1 MRSIGLKLFLGFI
14 AMAALTVGILWFVQA
29 GVMRDSYL
37 KERLQSVSDAIGQA
51 ALDGK
56 VDYDTLGEQL
66 NANLVVISKTG
77 DILYRSQGLPMMGM
91 MIRSIQ
97 SMVPENANGQAQ
109 FVQGQGGSGRYAVLG
124 SAMPGDRYL
133 FAVFSLSDVDEAA
146 RILRHQL
153 WIVTILLLFL
163 AVILA
168 VYLSRRLS
176 RPIRAVTAA
185 AHELAKGN
193 LAVSLPVTSRDEIG
207 RLTIALNDLSVEL
220 QKTDQL
226 RKELIANV
234 SHELRAPLA
243 VIRGYAETVRDVT
256 WPNDTK
262 RQEQLTLISE
272 EATRLTGVVRD
283 ILDYSRL
290 QAGVEKIRQTSFQLR
305 PLLEQVMGRYEQV
318 AQAAGLRL
326 LLQSPEVTII
336 FDEARLIQVLHNL
349 INNAIDHATPGSA
362 VALVVQEQN
371 GHCRIVVRNEGET
384 IAPEELGRI
393 WERYHR
399 ADRAGSRPLGSGLGL
414 AIVRSI
420 FEQHRVSFG
429 VSSDQGTTAFW
440 FDAVCDNAA
449 AAVNQ
454 PESDA

>member
-37 KERLQSVSDAIGQA
+37 KERLQSVSEAIGQA
-51 ALDGK
+51 ALDGRT
-56 VDYDTLGEQL
+56 DYDTLGEQL
-66 NANLVVISKTG
+66 NANLVVISRKG

-91 MIRSIQ
+91 MLRSIQ

-109 FVQGQGGSGRYAVLG
+109 FIQGQGGAGRYAVIG
-124 SAMPGDRYL
+124 RSMPGDRYL
-133 FAVFSLSDVDEAA
+133 FAVFSLADVDEAA
-146 RILRHQL
+146 RILRQQL
-153 WIVTILLLFL
+153 WIVTVLLLVL

-185 AHELAKGN
+185 AHELARGN

-207 RLTIALNDLSVEL
+207 RLTTALNELSIEL

-234 SHELRAPLA
+234 SHELRAPLT

-256 WPNDTK
+256 WPDDTK
-262 RQEQLTLISE
+262 RQAQLTLISD

-290 QAGVEKIRQTSFQLR
+290 QAGVEKIRQTEFPLR
-305 PLLEQVMGRYEQV
+305 PLLEQVMGRYEQA
-318 AQAAGLRL
+318 AQSAGLSIL
-326 LLQSPEVTII
+326 LHSPDVTVV
-336 FDEARLIQVLHNL
+336 FDQARLIQVLHNL
-349 INNAIDHATPGSA
+349 INNAIDHAAPGTA
-362 VALVVQEQN
+362 VALNVQVQQ
-371 GHCRIVVRNEGET
+371 GRCRIVVRNQGET
-384 IAPEELGRI
+384 IEPDELGRI

-399 ADRAGSRPLGSGLGL
+399 ADHAGSRPLGTGLGL

-420 FEQHRVSFG
+420 LEQHRVSFG
-429 VSSDQGTTAFW
+429 VSSDKGVTEFW
-440 FDAVCDNAA
+440 FETHC
-449 AAVNQ
+449 
-454 PESDA
+454 PEKQDTNDT